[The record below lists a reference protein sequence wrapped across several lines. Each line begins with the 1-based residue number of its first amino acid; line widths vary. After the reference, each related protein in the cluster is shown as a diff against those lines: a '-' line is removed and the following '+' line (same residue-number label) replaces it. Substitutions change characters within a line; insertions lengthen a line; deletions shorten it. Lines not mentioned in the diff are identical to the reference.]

1 MRVDTAR
8 RIPPFTVLG
17 EGLNLSGQIF
27 HERLGIIIAM
37 KTVGSVLD
45 GQVVAQRVL
54 ANCADRVQMIIDDVG
69 VVPCLATVLV
79 GEDPASV
86 AYVQMKQRRCESIG
100 MKSRKV
106 ALAESITTDALVKVI
121 NKLGADQTVHGI
133 LLQHPVPPHIDER
146 AGFEAIPTAKD
157 VDGVTF
163 HSFASTALGP
173 AANRGYGSCTPA
185 GIMRLLQEYDVSIEG
200 KHAVVV
206 GRSPILGKPMAMMLL
221 AANATVTICHSKT
234 VNLPRLVR
242 EGDIVVAAVGRPQF
256 VQGDWIKPGAV
267 VIDAGYN
274 PGNIGDVDYDG
285 AAGQAAMITP
295 VPGGVGPMT
304 IATLLENTTVA
315 TVRQTGATING

>member
-1 MRVDTAR
+1 
-8 RIPPFTVLG
+8 
-17 EGLNLSGQIF
+17 
-27 HERLGIIIAM
+27 M
-37 KTVGSVLD
+37 KTMGSVLD
-45 GQVVAQRVL
+45 GQVVAQRML

-69 VVPCLATVLV
+69 MVPCLATVLV

-86 AYVQMKQRRCESIG
+86 TYVQMKQRRCESIG

-106 ALAESITTDALVKVI
+106 ELAESITTDELVKVI
-121 NKLGADQTVHGI
+121 NKLGADQTAHGI

-146 AGFEAIPTAKD
+146 AGCEMIPPAKD

-163 HSFASTALGP
+163 HSFASIALGP
-173 AANRGYGSCTPA
+173 VNRGYGSCTPA

-221 AANATVTICHSKT
+221 ASNATVTICHSKT
-234 VNLPRLVR
+234 VDLPRLVR

-274 PGNIGDVDYDG
+274 PGNVGDVDYDS
-285 AAGQAAMITP
+285 AAERASMITP

-304 IATLLENTTVA
+304 IATLLEHTTVA
-315 TVRQTGATING
+315 AARQTGAAIHG

>member
-1 MRVDTAR
+1 
-8 RIPPFTVLG
+8 
-17 EGLNLSGQIF
+17 
-27 HERLGIIIAM
+27 M
-37 KTVGSVLD
+37 KTMGSVLD
-45 GQVVAQRVL
+45 GQVVAQRML

-86 AYVQMKQRRCESIG
+86 TYVQMKQRRCESIG

-106 ALAESITTDALVKVI
+106 ELAESITTDELVKVI
-121 NKLGADQTVHGI
+121 NKLGADQTAHGI

-146 AGFEAIPTAKD
+146 AGCEMIPPAKD

-163 HSFASTALGP
+163 HSFASIALGP
-173 AANRGYGSCTPA
+173 VNRGYGSCTPA

-221 AANATVTICHSKT
+221 ASNATVTICHSKT
-234 VNLPRLVR
+234 VDLPRLVR

-274 PGNIGDVDYDG
+274 PGNVGDVDYDS
-285 AAGQAAMITP
+285 AAERASMITP

-304 IATLLENTTVA
+304 IATLLEHTTVA
-315 TVRQTGATING
+315 AARQTGAAIHG